1 MLRRN
6 PGSTLTVK
14 TDELL
19 MTQTL
24 TDLELVR
31 GLHARSAAAFS
42 RVYDDYHAGI
52 YNLCARILD
61 DREEARDVTQDVF
74 IKAFSSPPAAVGE
87 VKLKAWLYRVA
98 TNACFNV
105 VRGRRSGGG
114 LAEADDVPALLDG
127 YEQSQSVALIEQSLG
142 RLNERYRAALVLKDL
157 HGLNG
162 EELAEVLEVSRPA
175 ADVLVHRARASFK
188 KAFAGLAGEG
198 FMAPANLALALPVLS
213 VPAALQVLPPLPAAL
228 APPHA
233 ATAPGPVAP
242 GHAGPG
248 LDPSSLVG
256 PAGAGLLAKLA
267 GAAGTKAAIVVGS
280 AAIIAGGGLAVRES
294 RHAVTAEGHTSG
306 VTVAALAAPTTHETG
321 GTHHGVDGGSHDS
334 WAERRH
340 AIAEH
345 LSRSDHGGA
354 GHSTSARHA
363 SDRRAGQAAQDGEH
377 SSSAAATRSAETHAT
392 SPTESGTATTTH
404 GAESGDASTSREV
417 EGER

>member
-1 MLRRN
+1 
-6 PGSTLTVK
+6 
-14 TDELL
+14 

-74 IKAFSSPPAAVGE
+74 IKAFSSPPAAAGE
-87 VKLKAWLYRVA
+87 VKLRAWLYRVA

-105 VRGRRSGGG
+105 VRGRRPSGG
-114 LAEADDVPALLDG
+114 LVEADDVPATGDAF
-127 YEQSQSVALIEQSLG
+127 EQAQSVALIEQSLG

-157 HGLNG
+157 HGLDG
-162 EELAEVLEVSRPA
+162 EELAEVLDVSRPA

-188 KAFAGLAGEG
+188 KAFASLAGEG
-198 FMAPANLALALPVLS
+198 FVAPANLALALPVLS

-228 APPHA
+228 TPPHA
-233 ATAPGPVAP
+233 AAAPGPAAP

-267 GAAGTKAAIVVGS
+267 AAAGTKAAIVVGS

-294 RHAVTAEGHTSG
+294 RRDEVAEGRTG
-306 VTVAALAAPTTHETG
+306 GKTAAPLVAPATHEMG
-321 GTHHGVDGGSHDS
+321 YTHHGLYGGSHAT
-334 WAERRH
+334 WAEHRH
-340 AIAEH
+340 AVAEH
-345 LSRSDHGGA
+345 FSHSHHA
-354 GHSTSARHA
+354 GTRHSTSGSHVSDGHA
-363 SDRRAGQAAQDGEH
+363 GTASHDGGH
-377 SSSAAATRSAETHAT
+377 PSSATTTHSAETHAP
-392 SPTESGTATTTH
+392 SPTVSGTSTTTH
-404 GAESGDASTSREV
+404 HAESGDGSPTPH
-417 EGER
+417 EGDGEH

>member
-1 MLRRN
+1 
-6 PGSTLTVK
+6 
-14 TDELL
+14 

-74 IKAFSSPPAAVGE
+74 IKAFSSPPATVGE

-105 VRGRRSGGG
+105 VRGRRPSGG
-114 LAEADDVPALLDG
+114 LAEADDVPATG
-127 YEQSQSVALIEQSLG
+127 NAYEQAQSVALIERSLG

-157 HGLNG
+157 HGLSG

-188 KAFAGLAGEG
+188 KAFASLAGEG
-198 FMAPANLALALPVLS
+198 FVAPANLALALPVLS
-213 VPAALQVLPPLPAAL
+213 VPAALQMLPPLPAAL

-233 ATAPGPVAP
+233 AAAPGPAAP
-242 GHAGPG
+242 LGHAVPG
-248 LDPSSLVG
+248 LDPSSFVG
-256 PAGAGLLAKLA
+256 PAGVGLLAKLA
-267 GAAGTKAAIVVGS
+267 AAAGTKAAIVVGS

-294 RHAVTAEGHTSG
+294 RHDGVAEGRTG
-306 VTVAALAAPTTHETG
+306 GGAEAALVVPATHEAG
-321 GTHHGVDGGSHDS
+321 GTHHAVYGGSHDS
-334 WAERRH
+334 WAEHRR
-340 AIAEH
+340 AVAEH
-345 LSRSDHGGA
+345 AHHRAHQAETGA
-354 GHSTSARHA
+354 HRAAPHDGGHSTSAEMA
-363 SDRRAGQAAQDGEH
+363 D
-377 SSSAAATRSAETHAT
+377 
-392 SPTESGTATTTH
+392 
-404 GAESGDASTSREV
+404 SGDAHEAAPPPTGVMNATSDPHSDAGDTSPSHETQGA
-417 EGER
+417 GEH

>member
-6 PGSTLTVK
+6 LESTLTVRP
-14 TDELL
+14 DELL
-19 MTQTL
+19 MTQNL

-31 GLHARSAAAFS
+31 GLHARNAAAFS
-42 RVYDDYHAGI
+42 RVYDDHHAGI

-61 DREEARDVTQDVF
+61 DREEAQDVTQDVF
-74 IKAFSSPPAAVGE
+74 IKAFSSPPEAVGE
-87 VKLKAWLYRVA
+87 VKLRAWLYRVA

-105 VRGRRSGGG
+105 VRGRRPSGG
-114 LAEADDVPALLDG
+114 LVEADDVPALLDG
-127 YEQSQSVALIEQSLG
+127 YEQSRSVALIEQSLG

-157 HGLNG
+157 HGLDG

-198 FMAPANLALALPVLS
+198 FVAPANLALALPVLA

-228 APPHA
+228 APPHMA
-233 ATAPGPVAP
+233 AAPGPAAP
-242 GHAGPG
+242 AHAGPG

-267 GAAGTKAAIVVGS
+267 AAAGTKAAIVVGS

-294 RHAVTAEGHTSG
+294 RHDDVAEGRTG
-306 VTVAALAAPTTHETG
+306 GKTAAALVAPATHEPG
-321 GTHHGVDGGSHDS
+321 STHHGVYGGSHDS

-345 LSRSDHGGA
+345 AHHG
-354 GHSTSARHA
+354 ARHFTSGSHVSDGHAGTA
-363 SDRRAGQAAQDGEH
+363 SHDGGH
-377 SSSAAATRSAETHAT
+377 PSSATTTHSAETHAP
-392 SPTESGTATTTH
+392 SPNVSWTATTTH
-404 GAESGDASTSREV
+404 HAESGDSTPTSHESD
-417 EGER
+417 GGH